1 MSLTQNPRSLES
13 IKLQRNYHLRQID
26 IILIKKEQFENYQ
39 MAIEHKHLNSICTD
53 DFKDVQDD
61 NKTLQVAIY
70 RNMEEA
76 DSLLGLLIKKG
87 SNMNSDSESIKSF
100 STTDTDDKP
109 ISIDTLDSSNSN
121 IPIGSKHPKDQNT
134 VIEEL
139 KVLNEQLHSLV
150 YRLVTQLDASVKENN
165 ILKERI
171 KQLENEKIKGDIL
184 LVSRQF
190 HKNSLFIVNVK
201 SSNNLKVITDSSG
214 GTSPFVFSPN
224 SELSPDVHDRT
235 LPPLAP
241 LDLPNFEFPGF
252 VKNNSHAVNTGN

>member
-1 MSLTQNPRSLES
+1 MENSALNKVNIHCIQITLNDESIFQAHQQHRRADAHLRHKRFLDAIECHKKASEFLDIAMSSTENPRSLES
-13 IKLQRNYHLRQID
+13 IKLQRNYHLRQKD

-39 MAIEHKHLNSICTD
+39 MALEHKHFNSLCTD
-53 DFKDVQDD
+53 DFKDIQDD
-61 NKTLQVAIY
+61 NKSLQVAIY

-121 IPIGSKHPKDQNT
+121 VPIGTKHPKDQNT

-139 KVLNEQLHSLV
+139 KTLNEQLHSLV

-165 ILKERI
+165 ALTDRI
-171 KQLENEKIKGDIL
+171 KQLENERNKGNFQCSI
-184 LVSRQF
+184 
-190 HKNSLFIVNVK
+190 IV
-201 SSNNLKVITDSSG
+201 IAY
-214 GTSPFVFSPN
+214 F
-224 SELSPDVHDRT
+224 
-235 LPPLAP
+235 
-241 LDLPNFEFPGF
+241 
-252 VKNNSHAVNTGN
+252 